1 MSRQL
6 PVTNGGSV
14 LGMASTDVT
23 LASILKY
30 AASNPGS
37 FGQLEQSHSS
47 SSLREDCC
55 PPPSHEI
62 EQAVAQHGSPCG
74 RGGGRGGVSGGG
86 GRSSAG
92 PGAAA
97 SDGGAALEEL
107 EDEEEDEEEEEDED
121 EEEDYYDLCTQDEV
135 NNILSNLGLSRIVLA
150 SLMVYMYIYISVC
163 MRICV

>member
-107 EDEEEDEEEEEDED
+107 EDEEEDEEDEEDEERHD
-121 EEEDYYDLCTQDEV
+121 PQLRQWAKWQWARLRRLRPNAKKKIDRAAARGPH
-135 NNILSNLGLSRIVLA
+135 LGIEPP
-150 SLMVYMYIYISVC
+150 
-163 MRICV
+163 